1 MHVETATIPGCNT
14 TGTQPCRGSSKM
26 HYPAQC
32 MHTTQQG
39 TERDQPGDGWPWLWS
54 CSRFHQSKWSVA
66 YVLDY
71 PIMYPPRKKI
81 AHFTS
86 NMVCTCLFV
95 CLFVLVTRTATHIW
109 VQQSWETSR
118 YIQHQNLCMQVFKI
132 TERTDKVFTNLCYLS
147 PRFMSETYILFLL
160 VWCSKILR
168 DCYWFHLIVKSITYR
183 INTPDKIPPCV
194 YQMKEPSIVVSL
206 QLQIPHPQWKTEV
219 QQETGY
225 QKVRIACDF

>member
-1 MHVETATIPGCNT
+1 MHIETATIPGCNT
-14 TGTQPCRGSSKM
+14 TGTQPCQGSSKM

-32 MHTTQQG
+32 MHTTQQE

-95 CLFVLVTRTATHIW
+95 CLFWSHAQLHISEYNSPGRHQDTFSIRTSAWKCLTLQRDLTKYLLIYAT
-109 VQQSWETSR
+109 
-118 YIQHQNLCMQVFKI
+118 
-132 TERTDKVFTNLCYLS
+132 YLQDS
-147 PRFMSETYILFLL
+147 CPKTYILFLL

-183 INTPDKIPPCV
+183 INTPDKIPPCG